1 MKESTLITLAVV
13 GGLAVAGYFIY
24 QHYQTTSAAAAAAP
38 VAAPPTLGQQVGSAV
53 DTAGSLY
60 QQGSNLYDEASEYL

>member
-13 GGLAVAGYFIY
+13 GGLAVAGYFIW
-24 QHYQTTSAAAAAAP
+24 QHYQTTSAAAAAP
-38 VAAPPTLGQQVGSAV
+38 VAAQPTLGQQIGSAV

-60 QQGSNLYDEASEYL
+60 QQGSNLYDEASEYV